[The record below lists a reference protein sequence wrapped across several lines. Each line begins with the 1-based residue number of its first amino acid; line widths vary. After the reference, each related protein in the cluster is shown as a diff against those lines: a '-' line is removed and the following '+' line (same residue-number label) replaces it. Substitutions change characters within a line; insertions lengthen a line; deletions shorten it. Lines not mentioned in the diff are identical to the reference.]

1 MQGLFSCFGEM
12 DKEKIDRHPQQFSG
26 ALLTG
31 VILISMLLGGV
42 DGISS
47 SADSN
52 KEGIVSVS
60 FSTVDRG
67 FRSGIKERKLVTVK
81 SEKEWGELWR
91 LHKGAFL
98 PEQPVLHVD
107 FKQEMIVAVFS
118 GEKKSGGHGI
128 EITKI
133 EEDQKKGELI
143 VFFLETRPP
152 PKAMVTQAITQP
164 YHIVRT
170 ERIDLPVKFVPGS

>member
-1 MQGLFSCFGEM
+1 M
-12 DKEKIDRHPQQFSG
+12 DKEKIDQAPKWVSCLPLIG
-26 ALLTG
+26 L
-31 VILISMLLGGV
+31 ILIFILAGGV
-42 DGISS
+42 EMVSS
-47 SADSN
+47 SADSDRDA
-52 KEGIVSVS
+52 IISVS
-60 FSTVDRG
+60 FSKIDKG

-98 PEQPVLHVD
+98 PEQPVLRID
-107 FKQEMIVAVFS
+107 FKEEMVVGVFS
-118 GEKKSGGHGI
+118 GEKKTGGYGT

-133 EEDQKKGELI
+133 EEARDKGELI

-164 YHIVRT
+164 YHIVKTR
-170 ERIDLPVKFVPGS
+170 RIDLPAKFVPAG